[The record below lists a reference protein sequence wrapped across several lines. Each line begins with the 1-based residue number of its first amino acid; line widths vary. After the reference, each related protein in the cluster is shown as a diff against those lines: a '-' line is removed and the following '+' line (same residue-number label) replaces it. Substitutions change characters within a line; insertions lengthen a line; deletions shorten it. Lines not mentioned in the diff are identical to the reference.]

1 MSMKPRAFR
10 VRNFLAALSLAMFF
24 SSAVGAQEKKD
35 KAEEK
40 KKSSVHAVVGATVLP
55 VSGPMVR
62 RGTVTWKDGKILEVG
77 AELDP
82 PEGAEVHKGEGLYV
96 CPGFVSV
103 VSMGVGI
110 ETSAGNIKNGL
121 NPWDR

>member
-55 VSGPMVR
+55 VSGPMVSKR
-62 RGTVTWKDGKILEVG
+62 RVLLFRCGPMCICI
-77 AELDP
+77 AQP
-82 PEGAEVHKGEGLYV
+82 FCA
-96 CPGFVSV
+96 
-103 VSMGVGI
+103 
-110 ETSAGNIKNGL
+110 
-121 NPWDR
+121 